1 MKKKTALHATGILF
15 FILLLCTSHF
25 YCTPPPEDPPDDAT
39 DISSEPA
46 VTLPG
51 GYDINDLVIAES
63 SMEVPEKINV
73 HYVPVGKIYD
83 ISINGY
89 ESVDFGGEYAQ
100 LRYSYDSA
108 RLSEEGLIEE
118 FMVFSYNS
126 QTGEWEPVERMET
139 DSGNSEVTA
148 YTSHFTPFVLTA
160 ILSAS
165 GTTADPPTCID
176 DDFPSGIGGSGSA
189 VFSRIDENFKY
200 YQDRDYFIRPV
211 SESAENT
218 ATFAALGLEQSL
230 GIATYNYTDPLYPV
244 EEHKQYTGNDYI
256 VFTAH
261 TDIDLYL
268 MYDTRGGTDRYD
280 TSQDAP
286 WIAAD
291 GFTNTGYFIETTDA
305 VTYYTVY
312 QKSYAQ
318 GEEVRLHGNRNGVTD
333 FSINTNYW
341 AIMKKQGDTANGF
354 ASDLCVASPDTT
366 PPAKI
371 TNLKAIPGATEV
383 TLTWDNPDDL
393 DFAGTVIR
401 RSETA
406 PPMGAEDGD
415 EPAGTVLSPQGFR
428 DTSVVSGT
436 TYYYTVF
443 SLDTNNNYDVGESI
457 SVTTS
462 ADTDGDGLTDD
473 YENNTQYPTTLYSN
487 PALPD
492 TDGDGIDDGDEVAA
506 GTDPTNP
513 DNTLPVLSLFSL
525 TSTTPTSD
533 PLVTFDLN
541 GSDDTGITGWMVTVI
556 DTKPLSANSG
566 WLGTAPGDY
575 TLPLEVGP
583 YTLYAWAKD
592 AAGNVS
598 DSLTISVV
606 KDAALAGYVRDSFGD
621 PVYGALVRL
630 YNGGFSEYTVS
641 DVDGYYEFIEVP
653 PGTYY
658 LVAARDGYTI
668 FTATVVIP

>member
-1 MKKKTALHATGILF
+1 MKRRTALKTTGIIIFLN
-15 FILLLCTSHF
+15 ILLAFNFH
-25 YCTPPPEDPPDDAT
+25 CTPSPEDPPVNAT
-39 DISSEPA
+39 DISTEPEI
-46 VTLPG
+46 TLPG
-51 GYDINDLVIAES
+51 GYDINDLVITES
-63 SMEVPEKINV
+63 AMALPEKINV
-73 HYVPVGKIYD
+73 HYRPVGKIYD
-83 ISINGY
+83 ISISGH
-89 ESVDFGGEYAQ
+89 ESVDFGNEYAG

-126 QTGEWEPVERMET
+126 QTGKWEPVERIEV
-139 DSGNSEVTA
+139 DSENSEVMA

-160 ILSAS
+160 IPASS
-165 GTTADPPTCID
+165 GTTADPPTCIN

-244 EEHKQYTGNDYI
+244 EEHKQYTGDDYI

-261 TDIDLYL
+261 TDMDLYL
-268 MYDTRGGTDRYD
+268 MYDTRGGVDRFD
-280 TSQDAP
+280 TSEDAP
-286 WIAAD
+286 WIAAA
-291 GFTNTGYFIETTDA
+291 GFTNTGYFLETTDA
-305 VTYYTVY
+305 VAYYTVY
-312 QKSYAQ
+312 QRSYSQ
-318 GEEVRLHGNRNGVTD
+318 GEEVRLHGNWKDVSD

-341 AIMKKQGDTANGF
+341 LIMKKQGDTSSGF

-371 TNLKAIPGATEV
+371 TNLRAIPGATGV
-383 TLTWDNPDDL
+383 TLLWDNPDDL

-406 PPMGAEDGD
+406 PPMGTEDGD
-415 EPAGTVLSPQGFR
+415 EPTGTVLSPQSYR

-443 SLDTNNNYDVGESI
+443 SLDLNNNYDVGESV

-462 ADTDGDGLTDD
+462 TDTDGDGLTDD
-473 YENNTQYPTTLYSN
+473 YENTTLYPTTLYSN
-487 PALPD
+487 PNLPD
-492 TDGDGIDDGDEVAA
+492 TDGDGIDDGDEVTA
-506 GTDPTNP
+506 GTDPTNS
-513 DNTLPVLSLFSL
+513 DITLPVVSLFNL

-533 PLVTFDLN
+533 PFVTFALN
-541 GSDDTGITGWMVTVI
+541 GSDDTGITGWMVSMI
-556 DTKPLSANSG
+556 DTKPLSSNANWQGS
-566 WLGTAPGDY
+566 APGNY

-598 DSLTISVV
+598 GSLSISVV
-606 KDAALAGYVRDSFGD
+606 KDVALAGYVRDSSLN
-621 PVYGALVRL
+621 PIYGALVRL
-630 YNGGFSEYTVS
+630 YNGSFSEYTVS

-653 PGTYY
+653 PGTYN
-658 LVAARDGYTI
+658 LVAARDGYTL
-668 FTATVVIP
+668 FTTTVVIP